1 MPWTAGYA
9 AQSKPGDGS
18 ELRPRIGLLVVPGTI
33 DALRVPGSR
42 RQPGMIASARVTA
55 EEMVAA
61 VSSLAA
67 IPTTCIIPGPERLS
81 HELTAVDWVEIFRKI
96 QNVLD
101 CDAVDGVV
109 VTHGTNNLEEITYFL
124 SLTVKSAK
132 PVVVTGAML
141 PWNNVGTDGTSN
153 LINAIRVA
161 ASEHSRSHGVLV
173 AFGRDV
179 FSPRTAT
186 KISTHALSAFA
197 APGAGPVGRLDG
209 DNLVRYYQTP
219 ILPAA
224 DAPIIDLAAA
234 GAMPR
239 VDVIDSYIGADGVM
253 IDACV
258 DAGAAGL
265 VTAAGGGG
273 VTTTEEHKAL
283 LRAADKGVV
292 VCQAS
297 RVTGGVV
304 QLTEERVDNGFVA
317 ADNLSPWKAR
327 ILLMLALT
335 QTRDVAKIRH
345 FFAVY

>member
-1 MPWTAGYA
+1 MTAGYA
-9 AQSKPGDGS
+9 AQSKPGAGAS
-18 ELRPRIGLLVVPGTI
+18 LRPRIGLLVVPGTI

-42 RQPGMIASARVTA
+42 RQPGMIASARVAA

-61 VSSLAA
+61 ISSLAA
-67 IPTTCIIPGPERLS
+67 IPTTCILPGPERLS
-81 HELTAVDWVEIFRKI
+81 HELTADDWVEISRKI

-141 PWNNVGTDGTSN
+141 PWNSVGTDGTSN

-186 KISTHALSAFA
+186 KISTYSLSAFA

-224 DAPIIDLAAA
+224 MHP
-234 GAMPR
+234 
-239 VDVIDSYIGADGVM
+239 
-253 IDACV
+253 
-258 DAGAAGL
+258 
-265 VTAAGGGG
+265 
-273 VTTTEEHKAL
+273 L
-283 LRAADKGVV
+283 L
-292 VCQAS
+292 
-297 RVTGGVV
+297 
-304 QLTEERVDNGFVA
+304 
-317 ADNLSPWKAR
+317 
-327 ILLMLALT
+327 ILLQWVQCPGST
-335 QTRDVAKIRH
+335 
-345 FFAVY
+345 